1 MTDQEQMPD
10 PGAALSRRVDEIATE
25 IILGGSAEDP
35 SRDLSVALT
44 LLAGQAR
51 EAGFAEAADIAASLY
66 TLSQAQ
72 PDDASRERALI
83 EGLAH
88 LQQAIRGGVSAP
100 SSVPAQPP
108 PPVSMNP
115 LAQDPEL
122 LGDFIMESREHLAT
136 IESQLLTLEH
146 NPTDPEAVHAAFRG
160 FHTIKGLAGF
170 LDLTTI
176 REVAHEV
183 ETILDL
189 ARNGDLAITPAV
201 IDVVLQS
208 GDFLRE
214 SVARVEEALSTG
226 GASSFRDPSAL
237 LITVRALAARE
248 TAVAA
253 VSPPPAT
260 VPASPTVAASEAV
273 ETQQPAEPSVARERA
288 PKQTGGHDN
297 LKVRVDAAKLDYLM
311 DMVGEMVIAQSMI
324 RHHPSLTALK
334 DARVNGCLA
343 QLSRI
348 TGEVQRTAMALR
360 MIPIGQLFQRT
371 ARVVRDLA
379 RKAGKIVELETSGE
393 DTELDKSIAEELS
406 DPLMHMVRNAVDH
419 GIEEPEERQAAGKE
433 PTARLRLAAYHQ
445 AGMIVVE
452 VSDDGRGLDRVKIL
466 RKAQERGLVEP
477 NAHLSD
483 TDVSNLIFEP
493 GFSTAEQ
500 VTDVSGRG
508 VGMDVVRKQ
517 IQKLR
522 GRVDIASRAGR
533 GTTLFM
539 KMPLTLAIIDGLA
552 VSVGSQSFIVPIF
565 SVREMFRP
573 LPGQI
578 STVQG
583 REEMALVRDRLLPIV
598 RLHKRLAVEPR
609 YEDPLQALL
618 IVAEA
623 EGRPFCL
630 MVDELI
636 GKQEVVIKSLGETF
650 RGVPGIAG
658 GAILGDGRV
667 GLILDIAGLRG
678 GAAA

>member
-1 MTDQEQMPD
+1 MKDQQQRPEA
-10 PGAALSRRVDEIATE
+10 GASLSRRVDEIATQ
-25 IILGGSAEDP
+25 IILGGVGAEQKAGIAE
-35 SRDLSVALT
+35 ALAQ
-44 LLAGQAR
+44 LAGQAR
-51 EAGFAEAADIAASLY
+51 EAGHHEAAEIAASLFPDCER
-66 TLSQAQ
+66 QAEE
-72 PDDASRERALI
+72 AARERKLV
-83 EGLAH
+83 EGLAR
-88 LQQAIRGGVSAP
+88 LQQALREDASGGDPPAKAAP
-100 SSVPAQPP
+100 V
-108 PPVSMNP
+108 NP

-122 LGDFIMESREHLAT
+122 LGDFILESREHLAT

-146 NPTDPEAVHAAFRG
+146 NPGDAEAVHAAFRG

-176 REVAHEV
+176 REVAHQV

-189 ARNGDLAITPAV
+189 ARNGDLVLTPAV

-214 SVARVEEALSTG
+214 SVGQVEEALASG
-226 GASSFRDPSAL
+226 GTAAFGDPEAL
-237 LITVRALAARE
+237 LARVRALAEGDVPAAPARHAPAAE
-248 TAVAA
+248 A
-253 VSPPPAT
+253 VS
-260 VPASPTVAASEAV
+260 ASE
-273 ETQQPAEPSVARERA
+273 PAGARDRGT
-288 PKQTGGHDN
+288 KQAAAHDN

-311 DMVGEMVIAQSMI
+311 DMVGEMVIAQSML
-324 RHHPSLTALK
+324 RHHPSLTAVQDSRLT
-334 DARVNGCLA
+334 GCVA

-379 RKAGKIVELETSGE
+379 RKAGKVVELETSGE

-419 GIEEPEERQAAGKE
+419 GIEGPAERQAAGKE
-433 PTARLRLAAYHQ
+433 PAARLRLAAYHQ

-452 VSDDGRGLDRVKIL
+452 VSDDGRGLDGAKIL
-466 RKAQERGLVEP
+466 KKAVERGLVEA

-483 TDVSNLIFEP
+483 GDVANLIFEP

-522 GRVDIASRAGR
+522 GRVDIASRAGK
-533 GTTLFM
+533 GTTFYM

-552 VSVGSQSFIVPIF
+552 VSVGRENYIVPIF
-565 SVREMFRP
+565 AVREMFRP

-578 STVQG
+578 STVHG
-583 REEMALVRDRLLPIV
+583 RDEMALVREKLLPIV
-598 RLHKRLAVEPR
+598 RLHKIFGVPAR
-609 YEDPLQALL
+609 YEDPSQALL
-618 IVAEA
+618 VVAEA

-667 GLILDIAGLRG
+667 GLILDVAGLRG
-678 GAAA
+678 GGKA